1 MNAWCFTV
9 WRANITRNVL
19 GKSSKH
25 LDCGSIAGVVLL
37 VCLFMHSPLW
47 RHDVGFLSQTSLF
60 VTETFHAEWQSRS
73 QGFSSYVATTP
84 RQQLSPQMSNVFFSF
99 SFVRKT
105 TWSSAHFNHISIIF
119 TCDWSKVYFST
130 VLFWT
135 SYWFFLLFR
144 RKINCY
150 RNSPS
155 RAINYFCI
163 GSILEHTKRT
173 VGRQLYTT
181 TQRIFLAQ
189 SGSSINIAVWKWLCK
204 TLSLSG
210 LLRHVLPSYSAP
222 LFSSSF
228 WPYFSRLHCQMSRLQ
243 IYLKKKMLLVFFSP
257 SSCPRTLTTT
267 RLDHPCVSTSL
278 TRDQTKSRSRLQTNQ
293 KKINKAFIHGC

>member
-163 GSILEHTKRT
+163 GSILLEHTKRT

-210 LLRHVLPSYSAP
+210 APQACSALLFGAVVFLVLLTLLLSPALPDVTITNILEKKNVTCVLLTFFMSSY
-222 LFSSSF
+222 FNNNTFGSSLCFHQLNTWS
-228 WPYFSRLHCQMSRLQ
+228 
-243 IYLKKKMLLVFFSP
+243 
-257 SSCPRTLTTT
+257 
-267 RLDHPCVSTSL
+267 
-278 TRDQTKSRSRLQTNQ
+278 NQ
-293 KKINKAFIHGC
+293 EP

>member
-1 MNAWCFTV
+1 MELDKNKLVFISLAFIVNIFAWGKSVSINAWRFTV

-73 QGFSSYVATTP
+73 QGLSSYVATTL

-130 VLFWT
+130 GT
-135 SYWFFLLFR
+135 YE
-144 RKINCY
+144 C
-150 RNSPS
+150 
-155 RAINYFCI
+155 
-163 GSILEHTKRT
+163 
-173 VGRQLYTT
+173 
-181 TQRIFLAQ
+181 
-189 SGSSINIAVWKWLCK
+189 
-204 TLSLSG
+204 
-210 LLRHVLPSYSAP
+210 SA
-222 LFSSSF
+222 
-228 WPYFSRLHCQMSRLQ
+228 
-243 IYLKKKMLLVFFSP
+243 
-257 SSCPRTLTTT
+257 
-267 RLDHPCVSTSL
+267 
-278 TRDQTKSRSRLQTNQ
+278 
-293 KKINKAFIHGC
+293 A